1 MRLLSPAPD
10 DLLALREVG
19 DFVNDVRDDGP
30 HLVEPREEA
39 QPQLF

>member
-1 MRLLSPAPD
+1 V
-10 DLLALREVG
+10 LAIREVG

-30 HLVEPREEA
+30 HLIEARQA